1 MTKQEARA
9 YKEEREVVAVR
20 RLIEAFQHN
29 DVAAFERILQ
39 VLRVLRV
46 CVTVC
51 MCVCR
56 SMCMCVCISLCV

>member
-20 RLIEAFQHN
+20 RLIEAFQTN

-39 VLRVLRV
+39 VRWWKMWGIQGGFNNNRPPNHP
-46 CVTVC
+46 TN
-51 MCVCR
+51 
-56 SMCMCVCISLCV
+56 